1 MRPAARVAVSP
12 KRAGVVAYLGCIRY
26 QEVLVLQGSPLLGAV
41 FAHPRMGL
49 DTVMCAALLAAA
61 SVLLVAHIW
70 SFNDWAGAALDA
82 NDPNKSADV
91 FATRGVSRRGLAVLS
106 LILLGGSLA
115 LLAFLPRQTLLLGVV
130 IALLGGLYSHPYFN
144 AKGTAVVSSLPH
156 LIGGALHFLLG
167 YSVFTP
173 IDRQGALL
181 ALFFALTFT
190 AGHLNQEVRDHEGDR
205 LNGIRTN
212 AVVFGKGLA
221 FAAGFVLFT
230 LAYAD
235 LAFLA
240 WARIA
245 PAELGLL
252 AIVLYPI
259 HVVWS
264 ITTLRAGLTFESV
277 SRFRNRYRLLYAV
290 IGVAMVATLLLR

>member
-1 MRPAARVAVSP
+1 MRPTARVAVTP
-12 KRAGVVAYLGCIRY
+12 RRTGVLAYLRCIRY
-26 QEVLVLQGSPLLGAV
+26 KEVLVLQGSPLLGAA
-41 FAHPRMGL
+41 FARPTLTLDNTVVAGL
-49 DTVMCAALLAAA
+49 MAAA

-70 SFNDWAGAALDA
+70 SFNDWAGAALDV
-82 NDPNKSADV
+82 NDPNRSADV
-91 FATRGVSRRGLAVLS
+91 FTTRGVSRRGLAGLSVGLLGASLS
-106 LILLGGSLA
+106 LLA
-115 LLAFLPRQTLLLGVV
+115 LLPRQTLLLGLV
-130 IALLGGLYSHPYFN
+130 IALLGGLYSHPAFN

-167 YSVFTP
+167 YSVFTS
-173 IDRQGALL
+173 IDSRGMLL

-190 AGHLNQEVRDHEGDR
+190 AGHLNQEVGDHEGDR

-212 AVVFGKGLA
+212 AVVFGKEAA

-240 WARIA
+240 WARIV
-245 PAELGLL
+245 PVELGLL
-252 AIVLYPI
+252 ALVLYPI

-264 ITTLRAGLTFESV
+264 ITTLRAGLDFASV
-277 SRFRNRYRLLYAV
+277 SRFRTRYRLLYAL
-290 IGVAMVATLLLR
+290 IGVAMVVTLVLR